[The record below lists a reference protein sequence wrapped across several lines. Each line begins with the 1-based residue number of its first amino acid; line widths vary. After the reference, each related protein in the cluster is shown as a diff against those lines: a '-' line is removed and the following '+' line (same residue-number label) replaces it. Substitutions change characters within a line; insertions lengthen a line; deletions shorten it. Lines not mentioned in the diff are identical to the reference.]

1 MTVPSLDGVV
11 LDHVAHAVPDWL
23 DAWPRYAT
31 ELGAVWNSGGPG
43 PGFAPGQLR
52 FANRARIEVLMPYD
66 PGVNDFLARFLE
78 HSGPGPHH
86 LTFKVPDLEAAI
98 AAARRAGYEPIGVDL
113 QDPEWMEAFIH
124 PRQAHGIVVQ
134 LAQAEG
140 EWTSPAP
147 DNFPTERRHRP
158 DGGLVAAA
166 SLQRVT
172 HAVADLRAAVALFCG
187 LLGGTVEDRGV
198 HAGEEWIDL
207 RWDGPLAVRLVA
219 PAPADPAPA
228 LAEWLGARAGRLHH
242 AFLASEAAA
251 SLRDIHPAAADLPG
265 LAGAATAGLW
275 TIDPADNLGL
285 RLVIAD
291 V

>member
-23 DAWPRYAT
+23 DAWPRYAF

-52 FANRARIEVLMPYD
+52 FANRARLEVLMPYD

-78 HSGPGPHH
+78 HTGAGPHH

-98 AAARRAGYEPIGVDL
+98 AAARRAGYEPIAIDL
-113 QDPEWMEAFIH
+113 RDPEWMEAFIH
-124 PRQAHGIVVQ
+124 PRQATGIVVQ

-147 DNFPTERRHRP
+147 ENYPSERRRRP

-172 HAVADLRAAVALFCG
+172 HAVGDLRDGVALFCG
-187 LLGGTVEDRGV
+187 LLGGEVEDRGN
-198 HAGEEWIDL
+198 HHGEEWIDL
-207 RWDGPLAVRLVA
+207 RWDGPLALRLIA
-219 PAPADPAPA
+219 PAHPGAAPA
-228 LAEWLGARAGRLHH
+228 VAEWVGTRPGRLHH
-242 AFLASEAAA
+242 ALLVAESAGTLSAAH
-251 SLRDIHPAAADLPG
+251 RPRADLPG
-265 LAGAATAGLW
+265 LAGLDPGSLW
-275 TIDPADNLGL
+275 TVEPADNLGL
-285 RLVIAD
+285 RLVVAD